1 MSKKRAPQTE
11 PMGYRLFIDPCNMVV
26 LRAAG
31 DESFLVER
39 NCAMVSKRFR
49 DALAEMEASIPTYFQ
64 EESHGTFEHPQVSSY
79 PYEVLSGGS
88 SSTFSPPSRSQRQ
101 KLSNDDRSSLLSFY
115 DMEWELRPHLSDRG
129 KALFSLEEVLFL
141 RHRQSLEGA
150 MNGSGETSP
159 GMVATLASERS
170 MGSVTPALPTS
181 VSFANPA
188 MPGAASGGPKGGA
201 RGTVALSTPPGP
213 KRSHVCC
220 IEDEHGIRWYPLF
233 EFPDLSA
240 NLLEIAVRYMYLKYK
255 MDSEPEKRVPFHP
268 SLISEGG
275 NAVRLIAVSSILGM

>member
-11 PMGYRLFIDPCNMVV
+11 PLGYRLFIDPCNMVV

-49 DALAEMEASIPTYFQ
+49 DALTEMEALIPSYFQ
-64 EESHGTFEHPQVSSY
+64 EEPHGTFEHPQANCY

-88 SSTFSPPSRSQRQ
+88 SSTSSPPSRSQRQ
-101 KLSNDDRSSLLSFY
+101 HLSNDERCALLPFF
-115 DMEWELRPHLSDRG
+115 DMEWELRPHLSDHG
-129 KALFSLEEVLFL
+129 KTMFSVEEVLHL
-141 RHRQSLEGA
+141 RHRQSLEAG

-159 GMVATLASERS
+159 GMVGTLGSERS
-170 MGSVTPALPTS
+170 MGSVSPGLPIS
-181 VSFANPA
+181 VSFTSPGV
-188 MPGAASGGPKGGA
+188 PGAAAGSSKGGG
-201 RGTVALSTPPGP
+201 RGTVALSTPSGP
-213 KRSHVCC
+213 KRSHIFCM
-220 IEDEHGIRWYPLF
+220 EDEHGIRWYPLF

-240 NLLEIAVRYMYLKYK
+240 NLLEIAIRYMYLKYK